1 MLDSVAGIL
10 LIEDDSAAR
19 HLLRVLLERE
29 SHTVWESAS
38 PDEAWGVLA
47 DAAAPDLAIVDL
59 RLGEAS
65 GIDLMRRLRA
75 DAIWAAL
82 PVVICSA
89 TPDRDS
95 VLSSAQLG
103 AAAFLTKPY
112 DAVRIRAAVSKALG
126 TRWIRAHFED
136 PASVTRRLSTDRDHI
151 AQQGKTF
158 FAEMQSAL
166 RMVVETD
173 DERKTAL
180 HHLAVLRRTAT
191 DLGLRTIDVALAQ
204 WENSGASH
212 DAVPELLRRLPV
224 LARLFGALST

>member
-1 MLDSVAGIL
+1 MLDPVAGIL

-38 PDEAWGVLA
+38 PDEAWRVLA
-47 DAAAPDLAIVDL
+47 ESAAPDLAIVDL

-75 DAIWAAL
+75 DAIWATL

-112 DAVRIRAAVSKALG
+112 DAVRIRAAVNKALG
-126 TRWIRAHFED
+126 TKWIRAHFED

-151 AQQGKTF
+151 AQQAKAF
-158 FAEMQSAL
+158 FVELQSAL
-166 RMVVETD
+166 KMVVETD
-173 DERKTAL
+173 EERKTAL
-180 HHLAVLRRTAT
+180 HHLAVLRRTAA

-204 WENSGASH
+204 WENSGAAH
-212 DAVPELLRRLPV
+212 EAVPALLQRTAV
-224 LARLFGALST
+224 LARLSAALGV

>member
-1 MLDSVAGIL
+1 MLEPVAGIL

-38 PDEAWGVLA
+38 PDEAWRVLA
-47 DAAAPDLAIVDL
+47 ESAAPDLAIVDL

-65 GIDLMRRLRA
+65 GIDLMRRVRA
-75 DAIWAAL
+75 DAIWATL

-126 TRWIRAHFED
+126 TRWVRAHFED

-151 AQQGKTF
+151 AHQAKAF
-158 FAEMQSAL
+158 FAELQSAL
-166 RMVVETD
+166 KMVVETD
-173 DERKTAL
+173 EERKTAL
-180 HHLAVLRRTAT
+180 HHLAALRRTAT
-191 DLGLRTIDVALAQ
+191 ELGLRTIDAALAQ
-204 WENSGASH
+204 WESAGAS
-212 DAVPELLRRLPV
+212 DTAVPELLQRLPV
-224 LARLFGALST
+224 LVRLFVALGV